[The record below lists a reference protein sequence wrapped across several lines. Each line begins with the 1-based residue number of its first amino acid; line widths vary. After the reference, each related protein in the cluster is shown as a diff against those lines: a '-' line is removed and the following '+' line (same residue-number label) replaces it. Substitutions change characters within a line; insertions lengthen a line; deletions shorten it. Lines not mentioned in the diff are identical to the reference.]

1 MRYRT
6 GLVASL
12 IALLLF
18 SAAAAGATRY
28 VSDELSINLR
38 RGPGTGYRISELLN
52 AGERLTTLSEANG
65 WTQVRTSDG
74 NTGYVLTRFLSKEP
88 AARTRIAAMEAQ
100 TEKFKKE
107 NEELKQQL
115 AEVRSGSEELSETK
129 AALEQQNQELEQ
141 RLQQLRETSADAVRI
156 SNENE
161 KFREELMSM
170 RSENERLRHEN
181 AALQSRRDGMKIGA
195 LILIGGI
202 VVGLV
207 LPMFR
212 RKRKGSSWDSL

>member
-1 MRYRT
+1 MRYKN
-6 GLVASL
+6 GL
-12 IALLLF
+12 IAGLIGLMMF
-18 SAAAAGATRY
+18 STAATAATRY
-28 VSDELSINLR
+28 VSDELSINMR

-52 AGERLTTLSEANG
+52 AGERLNTLSEANG

-74 NTGYVLTRFLSKEP
+74 TTGYVLTRFLSEQP
-88 AARTRIAAMEAQ
+88 AARTRIASMQEQ
-100 TEKFKKE
+100 TEQFKKE

-115 AEVRSGSEELSETK
+115 EEVRSGSQELTETK
-129 AALEQQNQELEQ
+129 SALQSENEDLKQ

-161 KFREELMSM
+161 KFREELLSM

-195 LILIGGI
+195 LIMIGGI
-202 VVGLV
+202 IVGLV
-207 LPMFR
+207 LPLFR

>member
-1 MRYRT
+1 MRYKN
-6 GLVASL
+6 GL
-12 IALLLF
+12 IAGLIGLMMF
-18 SAAAAGATRY
+18 STAATAATRY
-28 VSDELSINLR
+28 VSDELSINMR

-52 AGERLTTLSEANG
+52 AGERLNTLSEANG

-74 NTGYVLTRFLSKEP
+74 TTGYVLTRFLSEQP
-88 AARTRIAAMEAQ
+88 AARTRIASMQEQ
-100 TEKFKKE
+100 TEQFKTE

-115 AEVRSGSEELSETK
+115 EEVRSGSQELTETK
-129 AALEQQNQELEQ
+129 SALQSENEDLKQ

-161 KFREELMSM
+161 KFREELLSM
-170 RSENERLRHEN
+170 RSDNERLRHEN

-195 LILIGGI
+195 LIMIGGI
-202 VVGLV
+202 IVGLV
-207 LPMFR
+207 LPLFR

>member
-1 MRYRT
+1 MRYKN
-6 GLVASL
+6 GL
-12 IALLLF
+12 IAGLIGLMMF
-18 SAAAAGATRY
+18 STAATAATRY
-28 VSDELSINLR
+28 VSDELSINMR

-52 AGERLTTLSEANG
+52 AGERLNTLSEANG

-74 NTGYVLTRFLSKEP
+74 TTGYVLTRFLSEQP
-88 AARTRIAAMEAQ
+88 AARTRIASMQEQ
-100 TEKFKKE
+100 TEQFKKE

-115 AEVRSGSEELSETK
+115 EEVRSGSQELTETK
-129 AALEQQNQELEQ
+129 SALQSENEDLKQ

-161 KFREELMSM
+161 KFREELLSM
-170 RSENERLRHEN
+170 RSDNERLRHEN

-195 LILIGGI
+195 LIMIGGI
-202 VVGLV
+202 IVGLV
-207 LPMFR
+207 LPLFR

>member
-1 MRYRT
+1 MRYKN
-6 GLVASL
+6 GL
-12 IALLLF
+12 IAGLIGLMMF
-18 SAAAAGATRY
+18 STAATAATRY
-28 VSDELSINLR
+28 VSDELSINMR

-52 AGERLTTLSEANG
+52 AGERLNTLSEANG

-74 NTGYVLTRFLSKEP
+74 TTGYVLTRFLSEQP
-88 AARTRIAAMEAQ
+88 AARTRIASMQEQ
-100 TEKFKKE
+100 TEQFKQE

-115 AEVRSGSEELSETK
+115 EEVRSGSQELTETK
-129 AALEQQNQELEQ
+129 SALQSENEDLKQ

-161 KFREELMSM
+161 KFREELLSM
-170 RSENERLRHEN
+170 RSDNERLRHEN

-195 LILIGGI
+195 LIMIGGI
-202 VVGLV
+202 IVGLV
-207 LPMFR
+207 LPLFR

>member
-1 MRYRT
+1 MRYKN
-6 GLVASL
+6 GL
-12 IALLLF
+12 IAGLIGLIMF
-18 SAAAAGATRY
+18 STAATAATRY
-28 VSDELSINLR
+28 VSDELSINMR

-52 AGERLTTLSEANG
+52 AGERLNTLSEANG

-74 NTGYVLTRFLSKEP
+74 TTGYVLTRFLSEQP
-88 AARTRIAAMEAQ
+88 AARTRIASMQEQ
-100 TEKFKKE
+100 TEQFKKE

-115 AEVRSGSEELSETK
+115 EEVRSGSQELTETK
-129 AALEQQNQELEQ
+129 SALQSENEDLKQ

-161 KFREELMSM
+161 KFREELLSM

-195 LILIGGI
+195 LIMIGGI
-202 VVGLV
+202 IVGLV
-207 LPMFR
+207 LPLFR

>member
-1 MRYRT
+1 MRYKN
-6 GLVASL
+6 GL
-12 IALLLF
+12 IAGLIGLMMF
-18 SAAAAGATRY
+18 STAATAATRY
-28 VSDELSINLR
+28 VSDELSINMR

-65 WTQVRTSDG
+65 WTQVRTTDG
-74 NTGYVLTRFLSKEP
+74 STGYVLTRFLSEQA
-88 AARTRIAAMEAQ
+88 AARTRIATMQEQ
-100 TEKFKKE
+100 TEQFKKE
-107 NEELKQQL
+107 NEELKQQIE
-115 AEVRSGSEELSETK
+115 EVRSGSEELSETK
-129 AALEQQNQELEQ
+129 TSLQGENEDLKA

-161 KFREELMSM
+161 KFREELLSM

-195 LILIGGI
+195 LIMIGGI
-202 VVGLV
+202 IIGLV
-207 LPMFR
+207 LPLFR

>member
-1 MRYRT
+1 MRYKN
-6 GLVASL
+6 GL
-12 IALLLF
+12 IAGLIGLMMF
-18 SAAAAGATRY
+18 STAATAATRY
-28 VSDELSINLR
+28 VSDELSINMR

-52 AGERLTTLSEANG
+52 AGERLNTLSEANG

-74 NTGYVLTRFLSKEP
+74 TTGYVLTRFLSEQP
-88 AARTRIAAMEAQ
+88 AARTRIASMQEQ
-100 TEKFKKE
+100 TEQFKQE

-115 AEVRSGSEELSETK
+115 EEVRSGSQELTETK
-129 AALEQQNQELEQ
+129 SALQSENEDLKQ

-161 KFREELMSM
+161 KFREELLSM

-195 LILIGGI
+195 LIMIGGI
-202 VVGLV
+202 IVGLV
-207 LPMFR
+207 LPLFR